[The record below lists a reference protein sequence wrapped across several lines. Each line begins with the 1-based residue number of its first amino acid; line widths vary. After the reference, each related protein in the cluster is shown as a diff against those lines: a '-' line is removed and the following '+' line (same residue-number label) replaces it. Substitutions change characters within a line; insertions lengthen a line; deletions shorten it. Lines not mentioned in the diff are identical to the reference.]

1 MANPIVTSGFET
13 LVGKN
18 ANLNGNLSCKNSV
31 RIDGKFSGIIFT
43 EQELLIAEGA
53 VIKANV
59 FAKGITIA
67 GKVEGNV
74 VAQELLQVLPTGTI
88 IGDVKANNL
97 SIETGATIRGNI
109 GGLETAPAQQLP
121 EEATE

>member
-59 FAKGITIA
+59 FAKSITIA

-109 GGLETAPAQQLP
+109 GGLEATPAQQLP